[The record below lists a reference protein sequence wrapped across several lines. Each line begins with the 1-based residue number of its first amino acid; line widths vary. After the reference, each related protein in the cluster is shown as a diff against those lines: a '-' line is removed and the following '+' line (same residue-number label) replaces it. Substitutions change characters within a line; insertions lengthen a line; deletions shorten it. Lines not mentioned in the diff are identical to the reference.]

1 MIYVDPLMWHGWRVR
16 GRHIKSCHMFTD
28 GEIEELHLFA
38 EKIGMKRA
46 WFQNNRI
53 PHYDLTPQRRR
64 VAVAAGAKEL
74 TREKTVKLW
83 RVIQGVLF

>member
-16 GRHIKSCHMFTD
+16 GRQIKSCHLFTD

-38 EKIGMKRA
+38 EKIGMRRA
-46 WFQNNRI
+46 WFQNSRI

-74 TREKTVKLW
+74 TREKTVEMW
-83 RVIQGVLF
+83 RKIQGVLF

>member
-1 MIYVDPLMWHGWRVR
+1 MR
-16 GRHIKSCHMFTD
+16 GRQIKSCHLFTD

-46 WFQNNRI
+46 WFQNHRI

-74 TREKTVKLW
+74 TREKTVQVW
-83 RVIQGVLF
+83 RRIQGVLF